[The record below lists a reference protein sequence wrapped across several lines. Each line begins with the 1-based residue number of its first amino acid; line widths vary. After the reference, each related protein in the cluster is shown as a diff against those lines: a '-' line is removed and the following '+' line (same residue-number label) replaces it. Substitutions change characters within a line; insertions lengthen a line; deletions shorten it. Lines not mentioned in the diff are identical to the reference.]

1 MLIPFCKMQ
10 AQGNDFVIL
19 QLLHTHEIKLP
30 WQDLAKEI
38 CDRRK
43 GVGADGLV
51 LLLGDPNADARM
63 LIYNSD
69 GSRAAMC
76 GSALRCCA
84 RLLSGLRG
92 DSKLRIATDSGVLDA
107 VIEAEEI
114 SVKLGMPQML
124 ENNLVLE
131 GIEGALI
138 GVGNWHFVSYQ
149 KELKDQEFEFGPLL
163 EQHSHF
169 PDGVNVEFAR
179 VVSRNQIDMTIWER
193 GAGATQACG
202 TGAVATVFCGIQKGF
217 LDSEVRVNMPGG
229 TVSIRALENGEFI
242 LAGAVEHTFNG
253 VYTWKI

>member
-1 MLIPFCKMQ
+1 
-10 AQGNDFVIL
+10 
-19 QLLHTHEIKLP
+19 
-30 WQDLAKEI
+30 
-38 CDRRK
+38 
-43 GVGADGLV
+43 
-51 LLLGDPNADARM
+51 
-63 LIYNSD
+63 
-69 GSRAAMC
+69 
-76 GSALRCCA
+76 
-84 RLLSGLRG
+84 LRG

>member
-1 MLIPFCKMQ
+1 MLIPFSKMQ

-19 QLLHTHEIKLP
+19 QMLHTPEITLP

-51 LLLGDPNADARM
+51 LLLGDPNANARM

-69 GSRAAMC
+69 GSHAAMC

-84 RLLSGLRG
+84 RLLADLRG
-92 DSKLRIATDSGVLDA
+92 DSKLRFATDSGILEA

-114 SVKLGMPQML
+114 SVKLGKPQIV
-124 ENNLVLE
+124 EDDIVLE

-138 GVGNWHFVSYQ
+138 GVGNHHFVSYQ
-149 KELKDQEFEFGPLL
+149 KELKGQEFEFGPLL
-163 EQHSHF
+163 ERHSHF
-169 PDGVNVEFAR
+169 QDGVNVEFAR
-179 VVSRNQIDMTIWER
+179 VVSRKQIDMTVWER

-202 TGAVATVFCGIQKGF
+202 TGAVATVFYGIQKGF
-217 LDSEVRVNMPGG
+217 LDSEVQVNMPGG
-229 TVSIRALENGEFI
+229 SVSIRALEDGEFV
-242 LAGAVEHTFNG
+242 LAGPVEHTFNG